1 MTLADRFGATL
12 VLAPHPDDEV
22 LGCGG
27 TIARLVA
34 EGAQVEVGIITRG
47 MAPAYS
53 DEQVA
58 EVRAEAAA
66 AHELLGVA
74 ATHYLDLPAA
84 ALDSLPQ
91 AEVNRAI
98 AALVGRVRPAT
109 LLVPFVGDIH
119 ADHQIV
125 FNAAMVASRP
135 AGGFRP
141 DRVLAYETL
150 SETNWSA
157 PYLSP
162 AFAPNLFID
171 IDTFLETK
179 IAAFGCYASQVRP
192 FPNERSIESLR
203 ALAAL
208 RGSCVNLHAAEAF
221 VLLREIDAR

>member
-34 EGAQVEVGIITRG
+34 EGAQVDVAIVTRG
-47 MAPAYS
+47 MPPAYS
-53 DEQVA
+53 DAQVA
-58 EVRAEAAA
+58 EVRTEAAA

-84 ALDSLPQ
+84 GLDQVPQ
-91 AEVNRAI
+91 AEVNKAVS
-98 AALVGRVRPAT
+98 ALVGRVRPAT

-125 FNAAMVASRP
+125 FNAAMVAARP

-150 SETNWSA
+150 SESNWAA

-162 AFAPNLFID
+162 AFAPNVFLD
-171 IDTFLETK
+171 IAGYLDAK
-179 IAAFGCYASQVRP
+179 IAAFCCYASQVRP
-192 FPNERSIESLR
+192 FPNERSVESLR

-221 VLLREIDAR
+221 VLLREIEAQ

>member
-34 EGAQVEVGIITRG
+34 EGARVDVGIVTRG

-66 AHELLGVA
+66 AHKLLGVA

-84 ALDSLPQ
+84 GLDQVPQ
-91 AEVNRAI
+91 AEVNLAI
-98 AALVGRVRPAT
+98 AQLVGRVQPKT

-162 AFAPNLFID
+162 AFAPNVFLD
-171 IDTFLETK
+171 INGFLEAK
-179 IAAFGCYASQVRP
+179 IAAFECFPSQVRP

-221 VLLREIDAR
+221 VLLREIGAQ

>member
-34 EGAQVEVGIITRG
+34 EGARVDVAIVTRG

-53 DEQVA
+53 DDQVS
-58 EVRAEAAA
+58 EVRAEAAS
-66 AHELLGVA
+66 AHQLLGISD
-74 ATHYLDLPAA
+74 THYLDLPAA
-84 ALDSLPQ
+84 GLDRLPQ

-98 AALVGRVRPAT
+98 AGLVGRVQPAT

-162 AFAPNLFID
+162 AFTPNVFLD
-171 IDTFLETK
+171 ITGFVEAK

-192 FPNERSIESLR
+192 FPNERSVESLR

-208 RGSCVNLHAAEAF
+208 RGSCVNLNAAEAF
-221 VLLREIDAR
+221 VLLREIDAQ

>member
-34 EGAQVEVGIITRG
+34 EGAQVDVAIVTRG

-53 DEQVA
+53 DDQVA
-58 EVRAEAAA
+58 AVRAEAAA
-66 AHELLGVA
+66 AHHLLGVA

-84 ALDSLPQ
+84 GLDQMPQ
-91 AEVNRAI
+91 AEVNAAI
-98 AALVGRVRPAT
+98 AALVGQVQPST
-109 LLVPFVGDIH
+109 LLVPFIGDIH

-125 FNAAMVASRP
+125 FNAAMVAVRP
-135 AGGFRP
+135 TGGFRP

-157 PYLSP
+157 PHLSP
-162 AFAPNLFID
+162 AFAPTTFID
-171 IDTFLETK
+171 ITGFLEAK

-192 FPNERSIESLR
+192 FPNERSVESLR

-221 VLLREIDAR
+221 VLLREIAAQ

>member
-34 EGAQVEVGIITRG
+34 EGARV
-47 MAPAYS
+47 
-53 DEQVA
+53 DVA
-58 EVRAEAAA
+58 IV
-66 AHELLGVA
+66 
-74 ATHYLDLPAA
+74 THYLDLPAA
-84 ALDSLPQ
+84 GLDRMPQ
-91 AEVNRAI
+91 AEVNRTI
-98 AALVGRVRPAT
+98 AGLVGRVQPAT
-109 LLVPFVGDIH
+109 LLVPFIGDIH

-125 FNAAMVASRP
+125 FNAAMVAARP
-135 AGGFRP
+135 AGGYRP

-162 AFAPNLFID
+162 AFAPNLFLD
-171 IDTFLETK
+171 ILGFVETK
-179 IAAFGCYASQVRP
+179 IAAFGCYASQIRP
-192 FPNERSIESLR
+192 FPRERSVESLR

-221 VLLREIDAR
+221 VLLREIDAQ

>member
-34 EGAQVEVGIITRG
+34 EGAQVDVAIVTRG

-53 DEQVA
+53 DDQVA
-58 EVRAEAAA
+58 EVRAEAEA
-66 AHELLGVA
+66 AHRLLGV
-74 ATHYLDLPAA
+74 TGPHYLDLPAA
-84 ALDSLPQ
+84 GLDTIPQ
-91 AEVNRAI
+91 ALVNKTV
-98 AALVGRVRPAT
+98 AALVGKIRPAT
-109 LLVPFVGDIH
+109 LLVPFLGDIH

-162 AFAPNLFID
+162 AFAPTTFID
-171 IDTFLETK
+171 IGGFVEAK

-192 FPNERSIESLR
+192 FPNERSVESLR

-221 VLLREIDAR
+221 VLLREIAVQ

>member
-1 MTLADRFGATL
+1 MTLADRYGATL

-34 EGAQVEVGIITRG
+34 EGARVDVAIVTRG

-58 EVRAEAAA
+58 EVRAEAEA
-66 AHELLGVA
+66 AHRVLGVA
-74 ATHYLDLPAA
+74 GTHYLDLPAA
-84 ALDSLPQ
+84 ALDRVPQ
-91 AEVNRAI
+91 AEVNHAI
-98 AALVGRVRPAT
+98 AALIGRVQPAT

-125 FNAAMVASRP
+125 FNAAMVAARP

-141 DRVLAYETL
+141 DRVMAYETL

-171 IDTFLETK
+171 VAGFLETK
-179 IAAFGCYASQVRP
+179 ITAFGCYASQVRA

-208 RGSCVNLHAAEAF
+208 RGSCVSLHAAEAF
-221 VLLREIDAR
+221 VLLREIDAQ

>member
-1 MTLADRFGATL
+1 MTLAERYGATL

-27 TIARLVA
+27 TIARLTA
-34 EGAQVEVGIITRG
+34 EGGRVDVGIVTRG

-66 AHELLGVA
+66 AHRLLGVA
-74 ATHYLDLPAA
+74 GTHYLDLPAA
-84 ALDSLPQ
+84 GLDRLPQ
-91 AEVNRAI
+91 AEVNAAI
-98 AALVGRVRPAT
+98 ATLIGQVRPKT
-109 LLVPFVGDIH
+109 LMVPFLGDIH

-125 FNAAMVASRP
+125 FNAAMVAARP
-135 AGGFRP
+135 GGGFRP
-141 DRVLAYETL
+141 DRVIAYETV

-157 PYLSP
+157 PYLTP
-162 AFAPNLFID
+162 AFAPNLYLD
-171 IDTFLETK
+171 IGGFLETK

-203 ALAAL
+203 ALATL
-208 RGSCVNLHAAEAF
+208 RGSCVSLHAAEAF
-221 VLLREIDAR
+221 VLLREIEAR